1 MLAID
6 FHNLKESIHIEG
18 KKAEKALPKSLWE
31 TYSSFCNTL
40 GGIIILGVD
49 EDKSGNL
56 IPTGVSNS
64 SLLLKDI
71 WSTLNNKQKISV
83 NLLTEDDVQIKKID
97 EKEIILMHVPIA
109 SREFKPVYI
118 NNNLLSGTYRRNNDG
133 D

>member
-56 IPTGVSNS
+56 MF
-64 SLLLKDI
+64 
-71 WSTLNNKQKISV
+71 
-83 NLLTEDDVQIKKID
+83 QIQ
-97 EKEIILMHVPIA
+97 
-109 SREFKPVYI
+109 VY
-118 NNNLLSGTYRRNNDG
+118 Y
-133 D
+133 